1 MRDRTLHF
9 WALATFA
16 VLAFAL
22 SGCATHRTQTGAVA
36 IPAAPAPA
44 PILAG
49 HHERER
55 IQWKAV
61 EAIDAVV
68 TGNAV
73 ETPVKVETAKIVAA
87 NKAASAD
94 QLDTLAAAFAA
105 TITAQAAEIER
116 QAAAAKAQAGHVGD
130 LTAKIEALKNAEL
143 KTQARTLR
151 LAGLGCLAAAGLL
164 AYARQILYAA
174 ALGLIGLLC
183 LGLAQLISQPWFMP
197 AVGIATALGLIG
209 LAVAAWRAYQRGTL
223 AKDAEAE
230 RDRLRATLGALV
242 PAIDGAMGDLTDTSR
257 LVLKNALSTVM
268 DREHKAVVHEIR
280 AATKA
285 A

>member
-1 MRDRTLHF
+1 MRRIL
-9 WALATFA
+9 AL
-16 VLAFAL
+16 LALAL

-44 PILAG
+44 PILAV

-73 ETPVKVETAKIVAA
+73 ETPVKAETAKIVAA
-87 NKAASAD
+87 NKVASAD
-94 QLDTLAAAFAA
+94 QIDILAAAFAA

-116 QAAAAKAQAGHVGD
+116 QVAAAKAQADHVGD
-130 LTAKIEALKNAEL
+130 LTAKIEALKSAEL

-164 AYARQILYAA
+164 AYAWQILYAA
-174 ALGLIGLLC
+174 ALALIGLLC

-197 AVGIATALGLIG
+197 AVGVATALGLIG

-257 LVLKNALSTVM
+257 VVLKNALSTVM